1 MSYTDSINGIEKIFV
16 INLERR
22 KDRLITFQS
31 NVKNVI
37 KNIDNIN
44 IIKAVDGSKI
54 ELNKKK
60 DFINSI
66 NYAFNLSDDG
76 GV

>member
-37 KNIDNIN
+37 TKYYY
-44 IIKAVDGSKI
+44 KI
-54 ELNKKK
+54 L
-60 DFINSI
+60 
-66 NYAFNLSDDG
+66 
-76 GV
+76 